1 MKVLFCASEVAPF
14 ASTGGLGDVSGSLP
28 LALGKLG
35 IEVMITMPRYRG
47 LPADKQRLA
56 DNVHIYFV
64 DHEGHF
70 NRAALYGNERGDY
83 PDNLKRFSFFC
94 HESLSLAKRTGFK
107 PDLVHANDWQTAL
120 LPVILKTKLSADP
133 FFKKAK
139 TLLTVHNLAYQ
150 GHFPREL
157 YPELELNPALFSAE
171 GFEFFGKINLLKG
184 GLVFSDAISTVS
196 PTYAHEI
203 QTKDY
208 GFWLEDIVKKKAKV
222 LRGILNGIDTALW
235 DPAQDRFLKSGYSK
249 ESPEG
254 KKDDKLE
261 LQRLCGFEINP
272 RVPLFGMVTRLAEQ
286 KGMDLF
292 AEIADS
298 LLSQEVQFVLLG
310 DGDAVYKTVFRNI
323 AARHAKK
330 AAVSF
335 DFDLAK
341 AHRIYAGA
349 DFFLMPSLYE
359 PCGLGQLISLKYG
372 TIPVARRTGG
382 LADTIVDADKD
393 PKNGN
398 GFLFEERNADK
409 LFKAIERAIAA
420 YRDERRFA
428 TLQEHA
434 MRLDFSWDKS
444 AKAYQ
449 QFYEEILSR

>member
-28 LALGKLG
+28 SALGKLG

-56 DNVHIYFV
+56 ENVHIYFI
-64 DHEGHF
+64 DHEAYF
-70 NRAALYGNERGDY
+70 NRAALYGNETGDY

-94 HESLSLAKRTGFK
+94 HESLSLAKEIGFK

-120 LPVILKTKLSADP
+120 LPVILKTKLSGDP

-139 TLLTVHNLAYQ
+139 TLLTIHNLAYQ

-157 YPELELNPALFSAE
+157 YPELELDAALFSAE

-184 GLVFSDAISTVS
+184 GLVFSDAVSTVS

-208 GFWLEDIVKKKAKV
+208 GFWLEEVVKKKAKV

-235 DPAQDRFLKSGYSK
+235 DPAKDPFLKSGYSK
-249 ESPEG
+249 ESLEG
-254 KKDDKLE
+254 KKADKLE

-286 KGMDLF
+286 KGMGLF
-292 AEIADS
+292 SEIADPLFS
-298 LLSQEVQFVLLG
+298 SEVQFVLLG

-330 AAVSF
+330 AVVSF

-409 LFKAIERAIAA
+409 LLRAIERAIPA
-420 YRDERRFA
+420 YRDERRFTA
-428 TLQEHA
+428 LQEHA

-444 AKAYQ
+444 ASAYQ
-449 QFYEEILSR
+449 QFYKEILSR